1 MAEMNESRED
11 VPSTKVK
18 NGTTGMA

>member
-11 VPSTKVK
+11 VPSVK